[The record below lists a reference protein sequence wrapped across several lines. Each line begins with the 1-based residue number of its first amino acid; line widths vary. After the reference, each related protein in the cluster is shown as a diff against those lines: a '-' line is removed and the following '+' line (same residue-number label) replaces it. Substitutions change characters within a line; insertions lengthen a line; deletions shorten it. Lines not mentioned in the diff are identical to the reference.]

1 MDGERRVICFAAP
14 YTEIQL
20 IVEDLIVSDG
30 LPGSK
35 HQEQTLRSND
45 CQEIY
50 YDHGRIESNSISA
63 AIRLTS

>member
-1 MDGERRVICFAAP
+1 MDGERQLICYAAP
-14 YTEIQL
+14 RTEIQL

-35 HQEQTLRSND
+35 GKEQTLRSND

-50 YDHGRIESNSISA
+50 YDHGRIESDSISA
-63 AIRLTS
+63 AIRLRS